1 MNWLPIIIAGA
12 VALAVLLLLVL
23 FLLLRRGK
31 RKHKAEGLEDM
42 TEDDLPVS
50 VLSNENDDFPVRP
63 GESVAGGAGMDDF
76 DDGFADEEANFNMSM
91 RCGMKLKENVN
102 EFVERNPQIAAKLL
116 QSWLKENDE

>member
-1 MNWLPIIIAGA
+1 MASDYHS
-12 VALAVLLLLVL
+12 
-23 FLLLRRGK
+23 RRGGIGSTASSCTFPVASQ
-31 RKHKAEGLEDM
+31 RKEKAQGRRIRRYD
-42 TEDDLPVS
+42 EDDLRFS
-50 VLSNENDDFPVRP
+50 SLSNENDDFPVRP

-91 RCGMKLKENVN
+91 RRGMKLKENVN

>member
-1 MNWLPIIIAGA
+1 M
-12 VALAVLLLLVL
+12 AVLLLLVL

-63 GESVAGGAGMDDF
+63 GESVAGGAGMD
-76 DDGFADEEANFNMSM
+76 GFADEEANFNMSM
-91 RCGMKLKENVN
+91 RRGMKLKENVN